1 MVVRRSCIVSPREPI
16 VDTKVSTSHPDS
28 SKEIIAPI
36 LVGVDTRGRSTSAVV
51 WAAEEADRAGR
62 PLRLVTVNEGPDGS
76 EDPQA
81 AHGLVTLARRLTLAE
96 VQHVALAGS
105 PADVLLEEAA
115 RASLVVV
122 GRRGLVPAK
131 RLLVGGTSLVVSA
144 RSTVPVVVVPE
155 PWIQPS
161 LASAPVVVGVSAPDP
176 THEGDHDP
184 ARESEV
190 LSFAFE
196 RASRLRVPL
205 IVVSAW
211 EIPALYSWSPADVA
225 ASRERYSE
233 ALERL
238 IAPWREKHQ
247 DLEVVTRSVAEPPSH
262 ALVEASKVC
271 QLVVVGQHLGPHLG
285 RLNVGST
292 TGHVLDHATRPVA
305 VVPLG
310 LPAAPRRPAD
320 GPAWAPT
327 F

>member
-144 RSTVPVVVVPE
+144 PPAAERSRVE
-155 PWIQPS
+155 QGRPS
-161 LASAPVVVGVSAPDP
+161 ARPAARLLTRYRPAV
-176 THEGDHDP
+176 P
-184 ARESEV
+184 AR
-190 LSFAFE
+190 A
-196 RASRLRVPL
+196 RPG
-205 IVVSAW
+205 
-211 EIPALYSWSPADVA
+211 PA
-225 ASRERYSE
+225 RR
-233 ALERL
+233 
-238 IAPWREKHQ
+238 
-247 DLEVVTRSVAEPPSH
+247 
-262 ALVEASKVC
+262 
-271 QLVVVGQHLGPHLG
+271 
-285 RLNVGST
+285 
-292 TGHVLDHATRPVA
+292 
-305 VVPLG
+305 
-310 LPAAPRRPAD
+310 RRPA
-320 GPAWAPT
+320 GR
-327 F
+327 